1 MYRLYNV
8 KPNITEKDLL
18 TNFESISE
26 ELKQY
31 STTDPYLKEYDNEMK
46 GLKEKEPFLLCLH
59 LSSIQFPLVK
69 YPSALPEHLCRHFL
83 KVNILPIVYFL
94 YSFQSLHICPKSYSR
109 SLHIYPLFLY
119 LIQML

>member
-1 MYRLYNV
+1 MYKLYIV

-46 GLKEKEPFLLCLH
+46 GLKEKEPFFIMTASFIYTI
-59 LSSIQFPLVK
+59 SS
-69 YPSALPEHLCRHFL
+69 C
-83 KVNILPIVYFL
+83 
-94 YSFQSLHICPKSYSR
+94 
-109 SLHIYPLFLY
+109 
-119 LIQML
+119 

>member
-18 TNFESISE
+18 TNFKSISE

-46 GLKEKEPFLLCLH
+46 GLKEKEPFFIVPASFIYTI
-59 LSSIQFPLVK
+59 SS
-69 YPSALPEHLCRHFL
+69 C
-83 KVNILPIVYFL
+83 
-94 YSFQSLHICPKSYSR
+94 
-109 SLHIYPLFLY
+109 
-119 LIQML
+119 

>member
-1 MYRLYNV
+1 MYKLYIV

-46 GLKEKEPFLLCLH
+46 GLKEKEPFFIMPASFIYTI
-59 LSSIQFPLVK
+59 SS
-69 YPSALPEHLCRHFL
+69 C
-83 KVNILPIVYFL
+83 
-94 YSFQSLHICPKSYSR
+94 
-109 SLHIYPLFLY
+109 
-119 LIQML
+119 